1 MKEQDLNPTSAAIKE
16 AFAASYN
23 PEQFQ
28 KELAERSLSLEVFY
42 AKPPYH
48 SAPSEFEDGEIVAV
62 HENGMTH
69 PIPAEAKKWAALA
82 LNRDPALNAIHDA
95 FGFENGADFS
105 FHLEQENIFLAK
117 PTAPECEQYGL
128 KPGELVAVAGEG
140 RIYPLRAEFEAAEQ
154 SLNGKWIEEYQE
166 FYKPQNYDHFM
177 ERAGLFDS
185 IAAAEK
191 AQRKAEDAALFR
203 EDSEAFYREMYYGD
217 KGVGLDILMEEARK
231 NTAAE
236 MEGGLLVARRMRES
250 RGERQPEAVID
261 RRQQRMNESERQYSA
276 EQSRDG
282 CEGDRER

>member
-1 MKEQDLNPTSAAIKE
+1 MNTQDDIDSTPAAIKE

-23 PEQFQ
+23 PEQFR
-28 KELAERSLSLEVFY
+28 KELTERSLSLEVFY
-42 AKPPYH
+42 AKPPDH
-48 SAPSEFEDGEIVAV
+48 SAPHEFEDGEIVAV

-69 PIPAEAKKWAALA
+69 PIPAEARKWAALA
-82 LNRDPALNAIHDA
+82 LNREPALNAIHEA
-95 FGFENGADFS
+95 FGFENGADFT

-140 RIYPLRAEFEAAEQ
+140 RIYPLREEFEAAEQ

-177 ERAGLFDS
+177 ERAGYFDS

-217 KGVGLDILMEEARK
+217 KGVGMDLLIEEAQK

-236 MEGGLLVARRMRES
+236 MEGGLLVARRMREIQ
-250 RGERQPEAVID
+250 RERQSEAAMD
-261 RRQQRMNESERQYSA
+261 RPSNRMSESRSSTER
-276 EQSRDG
+276 SRDNG
-282 CEGDRER
+282 GRGR

>member
-1 MKEQDLNPTSAAIKE
+1 MNAQDDIDPIPAAIKE

-23 PEQFQ
+23 PEQFR
-28 KELAERSLSLEVFY
+28 KELTERSLSLDVFY
-42 AKPPYH
+42 AKPPDH
-48 SAPSEFEDGEIVAV
+48 SVPSEFEDGEIVAV

-82 LNRDPALNAIHDA
+82 LNRDPVLNAIHDA
-95 FGFENGADFS
+95 FGFENGADFT

-117 PTAPECEQYGL
+117 PTALECEQYGL
-128 KPGELVAVAGEG
+128 NPGELVAVGGEG
-140 RIYPLRAEFEAAEQ
+140 RIYPLREEFEAAEQ

-177 ERAGLFDS
+177 ERAGYFDS
-185 IAAAEK
+185 IAAATK
-191 AQRKAEDAALFR
+191 AQQKAEDAALFR

-236 MEGGLLVARRMRES
+236 LEGGLLVARRMRES
-250 RGERQPEAVID
+250 RGERQPEAAPE
-261 RRQQRMNESERQYSA
+261 RMSESRSSTER
-276 EQSRDG
+276 SRDDG
-282 CEGDRER
+282 GRGR